1 MYCTIPPI
9 LRSTPH
15 ARFDFLF
22 SWFVFDGRTANAYDY
37 WAGASCALL
46 LRLNALALTLEGTV
60 VLAVDVVRVW
70 LCSGTPTNVSA
81 QLRLVATS
89 LGCIWAGLL
98 SGVGCS

>member
-1 MYCTIPPI
+1 M
-9 LRSTPH
+9 
-15 ARFDFLF
+15 
-22 SWFVFDGRTANAYDY
+22 FDGRTAK
-37 WAGASCALL
+37 ASDLTSGRVLRFVALL
-46 LRLNALALTLEGTV
+46 VLVKIRFLALTLEGTV